1 MPRPR
6 CLKSPKPTSV
16 VLERDVYERF
26 RAVARQQGKSVSQLL
41 RELIVDYLRSVGIEV

>member
-6 CLKSPKPTSV
+6 CLKTPKPTSI

-26 RAVARQQGKSVSQLL
+26 KAIARQQGKSVSQLL
-41 RELIVDYLRSVGIEV
+41 REIIIDYLRNIGIKV